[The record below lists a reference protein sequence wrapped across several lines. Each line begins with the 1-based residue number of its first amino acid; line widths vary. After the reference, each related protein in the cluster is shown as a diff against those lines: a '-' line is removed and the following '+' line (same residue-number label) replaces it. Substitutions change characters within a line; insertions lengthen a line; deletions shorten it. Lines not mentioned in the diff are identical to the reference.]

1 MTGVA
6 FEEAVAQRSVERVPL
21 SHLSIELGH
30 LYMEEFAGGIES
42 MRRHFRRVAPWAQSA
57 ARTVATRPGGNR
69 PRISTCFLV
78 DDYFSRFSTP
88 REVIPMLVAAAEES
102 GLVIDYLARESG
114 CVVADEVPLARV
126 VEQALVSDPVPGSN
140 GIRPP
145 TTETGWLCNGQRS
158 PNTVA
163 IPAMAEKGWLP
174 PVQNAANRHSIFVD
188 VELWDLENGA
198 RRWSCPFLAAVWQ
211 LIRLGLLRH
220 NGEVVTTPWQV
231 EEIPDDWDKL
241 PAVVQLNPRAA
252 AFSAYRTF
260 SVLGSRFLEVELAVR
275 TILGQV
281 SIDPTVLDQ
290 VFTRMRGEQMELPKE
305 LVDRIDYVFI
315 GE

>member
-1 MTGVA
+1 VTGVA

-188 VELWDLENGA
+188 VELWDIEKGE

-211 LIRLGLLRH
+211 LIRLGLLRN
-220 NGEVVTTPWQV
+220 NGEAVTTSWQV
-231 EEIPDDWDKL
+231 EELPDDWDKL
-241 PAVVQLNPRAA
+241 PAVVQLNPKAT

-260 SVLGSRFLEVELAVR
+260 SVLGSRFLPVEIAVR
-275 TILGQV
+275 TILSQV
-281 SIDPTVLDQ
+281 SVDPIVIDQ
-290 VFTRMRGEQMELPKE
+290 IATRARGEQIELAKE
-305 LVDRIDYVFI
+305 IVERIDYVFMSD
-315 GE
+315 